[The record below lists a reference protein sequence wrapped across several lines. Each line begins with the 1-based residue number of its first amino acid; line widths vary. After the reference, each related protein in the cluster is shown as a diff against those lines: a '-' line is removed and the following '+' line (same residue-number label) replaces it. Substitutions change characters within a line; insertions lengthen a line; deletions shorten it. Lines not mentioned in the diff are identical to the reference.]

1 MQDNVIPSP
10 SSLRSAVEKTHQDT
24 LMRIAGFVCKFYCRT
39 SCDKGQHARIGRMVK
54 EITFWYGEQ
63 VKSIMLDDNS
73 SKGISEGVENP
84 LAVSLIQIDT
94 YCFDGE

>member
-1 MQDNVIPSP
+1 
-10 SSLRSAVEKTHQDT
+10 
-24 LMRIAGFVCKFYCRT
+24 
-39 SCDKGQHARIGRMVK
+39 MVK

-94 YCFDGE
+94 YPLYG

>member
-1 MQDNVIPSP
+1 
-10 SSLRSAVEKTHQDT
+10 
-24 LMRIAGFVCKFYCRT
+24 
-39 SCDKGQHARIGRMVK
+39 MVK

-63 VKSIMLDDNS
+63 VKSIMLDNNS